1 VGLNLDGV
9 KGLRKQPPNASMA
22 MLSLSLGEDRTV
34 PTEFRIFA
42 AGANPSDKGTFIFDD
57 LAAKA
62 VMTSYAAKSVPLTM
76 DYEHMA
82 LSDPPVPAPA
92 AASEWTPEVRGG
104 ELWATNVKW
113 TDKARAML
121 AAGEYRL
128 FSPAFY
134 HDPKTMRVLR
144 IINVALTN
152 TPALNGIAPLV
163 AASTDHHQ
171 EIDMKPTSCSKC
183 KTSLKAPT
191 DDNDGDEAYCK
202 GCFGSKASM
211 LTLVGLKATANE
223 GEIATELSAIASF
236 GSEIMTL
243 TGQTARAAAIGVIA
257 GWKQNAAEVV
267 ALRAATADVEAKALK
282 AEFDGVLATAS
293 TEGKMTPAERET
305 FAAMT
310 LRLTGGKVT
319 RDAVD
324 AVKAHVTTLSS
335 KVSTTPT
342 PGKDPGTS
350 LLTPEDYAIAK
361 AMGNKI
367 EDVQA
372 FKVEQLKAQQQ
383 GAH

>member
-1 VGLNLDGV
+1 V
-9 KGLRKQPPNASMA
+9 KGRKNHPANAPMA

-42 AGANPSDKGTFIFDD
+42 AGANPSDKGTFVFDE
-57 LAAKA
+57 AAAVA
-62 VMTSYAAKSVPLTM
+62 VMKAYAAKSVPLTM

-92 AASEWTPEVRGG
+92 AASEWTPEVRNG

-113 TDKARAML
+113 TEKARAML

-128 FSPAFY
+128 FSPAFF

-171 EIDMKPTSCSKC
+171 EISMKPTACSKC

-191 DDNDGDEAYCK
+191 DDNDGDEVVCK
-202 GCFGSKASM
+202 ACFGSKASM
-211 LTLVGLKATANE
+211 LSIVGLKATA
-223 GEIATELSAIASF
+223 GDAEIATELSAIASF
-236 GSEIMTL
+236 GSEIMAL
-243 TGQTARAAAIGVIA
+243 TAQTSRAAAVAIIA
-257 GWKQNAAEVV
+257 GWKSNAAEVV
-267 ALRAATADVEAKALK
+267 ALRAATAETQERALK
-282 AEFDGVLATAS
+282 AEFDGVLVAAT
-293 TEGKMTPAERET
+293 TDGKMSPAERET
-305 FAAMT
+305 FSAMT

-319 RDAVD
+319 REAID
-324 AVKAHVTTLSS
+324 AVKAHVTTLAA
-335 KVSTTPT
+335 KVSTDPT
-342 PGKDPGTS
+342 KQKEPGAN
-350 LLTPEDYAIAK
+350 LVTPEDHIIAK

-372 FKVEQLKAQQQ
+372 YKLEQLKLAQQ
-383 GAH
+383 GA

>member
-1 VGLNLDGV
+1 M
-9 KGLRKQPPNASMA
+9 KGRKNHPANAPMA

-42 AGANPSDKGTFIFDD
+42 AGANPSDKGTFVFDE
-57 LAAKA
+57 AAAVA
-62 VMTSYAAKSVPLTM
+62 VMKAYAAKSVPLTM

-92 AASEWTPEVRGG
+92 AASEWTPEVRNG

-113 TDKARAML
+113 TEKARAML

-128 FSPAFY
+128 FSPAFF

-171 EIDMKPTSCSKC
+171 EISMKPTACSKC

-191 DDNDGDEAYCK
+191 DDNDGDEVVCK
-202 GCFGSKASM
+202 ACFGSKASM
-211 LTLVGLKATANE
+211 LSIVGLKATA
-223 GEIATELSAIASF
+223 GDAEIATELSAIASF
-236 GSEIMTL
+236 GSEIMAL
-243 TGQTARAAAIGVIA
+243 TAQTSRAAAVAIIA
-257 GWKQNAAEVV
+257 GWKSNAAEVV
-267 ALRAATADVEAKALK
+267 ALRAATAETQERALK
-282 AEFDGVLATAS
+282 AEFDGVLVAAT
-293 TEGKMTPAERET
+293 TDGKMSPAERET
-305 FAAMT
+305 FSAMT

-319 RDAVD
+319 REAID
-324 AVKAHVTTLSS
+324 AVKAHVTTLAA
-335 KVSTTPT
+335 KVSTDPT
-342 PGKDPGTS
+342 KQKEPGAN
-350 LLTPEDYAIAK
+350 LVTPEDHIIAK

-372 FKVEQLKAQQQ
+372 YKLEQLKLAQQ
-383 GAH
+383 GA

>member
-1 VGLNLDGV
+1 M
-9 KGLRKQPPNASMA
+9 KGRKNQPAGTPMA

-42 AGANPSDKGTFIFDD
+42 AGANPSDKGTFVFDET
-57 LAAKA
+57 AALA
-62 VMTSYAAKSVPLTM
+62 VMKAYAAKSVPLTM

-92 AASEWTPEVRGG
+92 AASEWTPEVRNG

-128 FSPAFY
+128 FSPAFF

-171 EIDMKPTSCSKC
+171 EISMKPTACSKC

-191 DDNDGDEAYCK
+191 DDNDGDEVVCK
-202 GCFGSKASM
+202 ACFGSKASM
-211 LTLVGLKATANE
+211 LSIVGLKATQPD
-223 GEIATELSAIASF
+223 GEIAAELSAIASF

-243 TGQTARAAAIGVIA
+243 TGQTSRASAVATIAA
-257 GWKQNAAEVV
+257 WKQNASEVV
-267 ALRAATADVEAKALK
+267 ALRAASAAAEATALK
-282 AEFDGVLATAS
+282 AEFDTVLVAAT
-293 TEGKMTPAERET
+293 TEGKMAPAERDT
-305 FAAMT
+305 FSAMT

-319 RDAVD
+319 REAID
-324 AVKAHVTTLSS
+324 AVKAHVATLAA
-335 KVSTTPT
+335 KVSTTAT
-342 PGKDPGTS
+342 QQGAGGAT

-372 FKVEQLKAQQQ
+372 FKLEMLKAQA
-383 GAH
+383 GAQ